1 MGETTPDA
9 AESCINE
16 QGKED
21 GMFLLTSNGPVFWL
35 VLSYGGH
42 VCLSVCLSTR
52 VCEISCWI

>member
-1 MGETTPDA
+1 
-9 AESCINE
+9 
-16 QGKED
+16 
-21 GMFLLTSNGPVFWL
+21 MFLLTSNGPVFWL